1 MKTYQESITAKIC
14 SFVRAYHSAYA
25 KHKIYDDSLAYD
37 LLGQNEY
44 LKIGKLI
51 EHNFN
56 EVEAKNDSN
65 YYFDKDKIAPVVERF
80 LAPIPLSR
88 LAFAKEKYETFLVSH
103 QHKPL
108 QFIVLGAG
116 LDTFS
121 LTNDNHQ
128 VEVYEFDHP
137 NSFRYKLGRIE
148 TLNLV
153 MPKNLHF
160 VPIDFE
166 KQSLSALLKESSIKP
181 TVPTFIT
188 FLGVAYY
195 LELDTLRQTLAT
207 LSSFFKGELTLV
219 FDYPDET
226 TKTSPTNSRVT
237 KLAKLT
243 SQVGEHMVDGFSYSQ
258 IQTLLLDTHFNLDEH
273 LTPLDIDER
282 YFKENSTLKAYE
294 NVHFISATL

>member
-65 YYFDKDKIAPVVERF
+65 YYFDKDKIAPVVDQF

-103 QHKPL
+103 QHQTL

-166 KQSLSALLKESSIKP
+166 KQSLGALLKESAIKP

>member
-1 MKTYQESITAKIC
+1 
-14 SFVRAYHSAYA
+14 
-25 KHKIYDDSLAYD
+25 
-37 LLGQNEY
+37 
-44 LKIGKLI
+44 
-51 EHNFN
+51 
-56 EVEAKNDSN
+56 
-65 YYFDKDKIAPVVERF
+65 FDKEKIAPIVEQF

-88 LAFAKEKYETFLVSH
+88 LAFAKEKYEMFLASH
-103 QHKPL
+103 QHQAI

-116 LDTFS
+116 LDSFS
-121 LTNDNHQ
+121 LTNDNPQ

-137 NSFRYKLGRIE
+137 NSFRYKLARIE
-148 TLNLV
+148 SLNLV

-166 KQSLSALLKESSIKP
+166 KQSLSTLLKESPIKP

-195 LELDTLRQTLAT
+195 LELNTLKDTLAT

-219 FDYPDET
+219 FDYPDNT

-237 KLAKLT
+237 KLANLT
-243 SQVGEHMVDGFSYSQ
+243 SLLGEHMVDGFSYSQ
-258 IQTLLLDTHFNLDEH
+258 IQTLLLNTHFNLDEH
-273 LTPLDIDER
+273 LAPHDIDER
-282 YFKENSTLKAYE
+282 YFKENSSLKAYE

>member
-56 EVEAKNDSN
+56 EAEAKNDSN
-65 YYFDKDKIAPVVERF
+65 YYFDKEKIAPVVEKF

-88 LAFAKEKYETFLVSH
+88 LAFAKEKYQEFL
-103 QHKPL
+103 QRHKTSKI

-121 LTNDNHQ
+121 LTNDNSK
-128 VEVYEFDHP
+128 VDVFEFDHP
-137 NSFRYKLGRIE
+137 NSFRYKLQRIE
-148 TLNLV
+148 ALNLV
-153 MPKNLHF
+153 LPKNLHF

-166 KQSLSALLKESSIKP
+166 KQSLSALLNQSAIAP

-195 LELDTLRQTLAT
+195 LELDTLKDTLAT
-207 LSSFFKGELTLV
+207 LSSFFKGELSLV
-219 FDYPDET
+219 FDYPDNT

-237 KLAKLT
+237 KLATLT
-243 SQVGEHMVDGFSYSQ
+243 SLLGEHMVDGFSNSQ
-258 IQTLLLDTHFNLDEH
+258 IQTLLLNTHFNLDEH
-273 LTPLDIDER
+273 LAPHDIDER